1 MHFDIIFCKYILC
14 TIMWWVIVFI
24 YVTNTVLFIYLFI
37 SFVVILFV
45 YAHVSKLNDIVKQ
58 RNFGASAVNGVIG
71 HSHIGTTEKFI
82 PDNMNSEMNS
92 NLSVTFL
99 IILSVF
105 RTSIH
110 L

>member
-1 MHFDIIFCKYILC
+1 
-14 TIMWWVIVFI
+14 MWWVIVFI